1 MDNLWH
7 SWSFSSE
14 SQSQSIELES
24 QDEFSDS
31 SMDLEVL
38 SNEFTAT
45 NIKLWE
51 FLIEI
56 LEDKRFRTIIKWTAS
71 HFDQFHDNEFNL
83 IDPREVA
90 RLYAIRSNRPF
101 SLSYNKFNRILRSYY
116 NKKKILQKINGKSN
130 TFSFKFNILP
140 YLNKLRMCQ

>member
-31 SMDLEVL
+31 SMDLEVI
-38 SNEFTAT
+38 SNEFNQT
-45 NIKLWE
+45 NLKLWE

-56 LEDKRFRTIIKWTAS
+56 LEDKRFRSIIKWTVS
-71 HFDQFHDNEFNL
+71 DFNQYHDNEFTL

-90 RLYAIRSNRPF
+90 RLYAIRSNKPF

-130 TFSFKFNILP
+130 TFSFKFNVVP
-140 YLNKLRMCQ
+140 YMNKLRLSH